1 MSLRN
6 KFLAYVE
13 YQRSA
18 EQLQTVAAFE
28 KANQAKREVLMR
40 IEELEGML
48 DPDPDNRDWYYDGDG
63 TKRLKDK

>member
-1 MSLRN
+1 MSLRDR
-6 KFLAYVE
+6 FLVYVE

-18 EQLQTVAAFE
+18 EQLQTADAFE
-28 KANQAKREVLMR
+28 KANQVKREVLMM

-48 DPDPDNRDWYYDGDG
+48 DLDPENRDWYYDGDG